1 MKTQVLAAIS
11 STQRFEGS
19 DEEHVELVTCASL
32 YERQGKFYVS
42 YDESEL
48 TGLNGTRT
56 TVKLDG
62 KSVTLIRTGTYP
74 SHMQFTEGERQV
86 GLYDTGFGMLT
97 ISTHAS
103 RVYNT
108 IGARGGELA
117 IDYTIEIDQNV
128 AGRHHFEMVVTPQ
141 NKAENK

>member
-11 STQRFEGS
+11 STQKFEGS
-19 DEEHVELVTCASL
+19 EEEHVELVTCASL
-32 YERQGKFYVS
+32 YGRQGKFYIA

-62 KSVTLIRTGTYP
+62 KSVTLIRTGAYP

-103 RVYNT
+103 HVHNT
-108 IGARGGELA
+108 VDENGGELA

-128 AGRHHFEMVVTPQ
+128 AGRHHFEMVITPQ
-141 NKAENK
+141 DMNEN